1 MLLYTIFSPEEVL
14 AEVEET
20 TKEEE
25 PFAVTMEGK
34 KFLISPEGPGRG
46 RILQLLSTD
55 PADFLDSRWEPGNM
69 IIWLKPD

>member
-14 AEVEET
+14 DEEET
-20 TKEEE
+20 TKGE

-34 KFLISPEGPGRG
+34 KLLVSPEGLGRG

-69 IIWLKPD
+69 IFWLKPD